1 MMQLSPL
8 FLEKI
13 QAAEQQG
20 EARGEARGKVTEG
33 QALILRQLARR
44 LGNVSAESEAR
55 IKALPLAQLEELGEA
70 LLDFSQMADLIGW
83 LDVVGE
89 VSHSEN

>member
-1 MMQLSPL
+1 MQLSPL

-20 EARGEARGKVTEG
+20 EARGEVKEG
-33 QALILRQLARR
+33 QALIIRLLKRR
-44 LGNVSAESEAR
+44 VGNLSIDLELR

-70 LLDFSQMADLIGW
+70 LLDFSQMDDLVAW
-83 LDVVGE
+83 LDVNQ
-89 VSHSEN
+89 S